1 MSFVGAGLFE
11 EPNRVATNFFAV
23 VPLLAVS
30 WHLEEPKGAA
40 TAKKSAVGAL
50 WRLKS
55 QKGHYSKNP
64 L

>member
-11 EPNRVATNFFAV
+11 EPKRVATNFFAV

-55 QKGHYSKNP
+55 
-64 L
+64 